1 MKLQRI
7 LISII
12 IIIAT
17 LLIGAGVLYS
27 LPKEEPKKVY
37 KEDRNYKTVVIQPEQ
52 TIANPQLTKK
62 DFGKTANEIGF
73 EKVECHQTLCVATH
87 DTYKDNNYRD
97 RVQLEQDPEGNNLFT
112 ITLYFYKKDYTLEN
126 IHTHLNNIVPNY
138 AGTKVTEEQLKEL
151 QEIYEK
157 GKIEQASKTY
167 AVGPYTMELLLKKHN
182 EDFYQV
188 RFRYVSTSL
197 YN

>member
-1 MKLQRI
+1 MRI
-7 LISII
+7 KRYFSSSPRFSVSFSSLSFSSL
-12 IIIAT
+12 AFF
-17 LLIGAGVLYS
+17 LYFLFIFNAS
-27 LPKEEPKKVY
+27 A
-37 KEDRNYKTVVIQPEQ
+37 NYHKS
-52 TIANPQLTKK
+52 
-62 DFGKTANEIGF
+62 
-73 EKVECHQTLCVATH
+73 
-87 DTYKDNNYRD
+87 YKDNNYRD